1 MTKVILGF
9 VGPLASGKGTAAQYL
24 KDKYQAPI
32 FRFST
37 ILRDVLDRL
46 YLEQSRPKMQ
56 QLSLILRENFG
67 QDLLASAI
75 AKDVGNN
82 QAEIIAVD
90 GVRRKLDIK
99 YLKEVP
105 GFRLVAIEAEQK
117 TRYQRM
123 TMRDEN
129 TDDQQKTWAQFQT
142 DEKQEPEQQIPK
154 VMAEADFTI
163 DNNGTKVELYQQIEA
178 ILEKINGS
186 KN

>member
-46 YLEQSRPKMQ
+46 CLEQSRPKMQ

-75 AKDVGNN
+75 AQDVGHNP
-82 QAEIIAVD
+82 AEIIAVD
-90 GVRRKLDIK
+90 GVRRKPDIK
-99 YLKEVP
+99 YLKELS
-105 GFRLVAIEAEQK
+105 GFNLVAINADQK
-117 TRYQRM
+117 IRYQRL
-123 TMRDEN
+123 TTRGEN
-129 TDDQQKTWAQFQT
+129 TDDQEKTFAQFQH
-142 DEKQEPEQQIPK
+142 DERQEAELQIQQ
-154 VMAEADFTI
+154 VAAEAKFTI
-163 DNNGTKVELYQQIEA
+163 DNNGTKEELDRQIES